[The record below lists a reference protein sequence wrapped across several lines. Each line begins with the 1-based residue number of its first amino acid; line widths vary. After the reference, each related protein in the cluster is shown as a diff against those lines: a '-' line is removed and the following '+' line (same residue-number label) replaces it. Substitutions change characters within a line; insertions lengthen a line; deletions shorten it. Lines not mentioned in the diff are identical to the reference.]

1 MKKQKICKVLV
12 KCSVTQRYET
22 LKINDRILIIVLRNW
37 LQKLI
42 TKVFSFL
49 EPKEKQIK
57 NTMELSERRI
67 QIPTILTFS
76 DANISLK

>member
-22 LKINDRILIIVLRNW
+22 LKINDRILFIVLRNW

-67 QIPTILTFS
+67 QVPTIMTFS

>member
-67 QIPTILTFS
+67 QVPTIMTFS

>member
-1 MKKQKICKVLV
+1 MLV
-12 KCSVTQRYET
+12 KYSVTQRYET

-57 NTMELSERRI
+57 NTMELSEGTI
-67 QIPTILTFS
+67 QIPTILASS
-76 DANISLK
+76 DVNISLK